1 MPATWPSVAKYNLRQ
16 GTYLVRSPL
25 STTLPA
31 QTLPKKS
38 IFAGLPSGLFLL
50 LISLLLVLP
59 YAAKWASVFLLSTVK
74 FLGGPLAGSSMG
86 LGFGQTMALTVAG
99 MMTSVFIF
107 SGIGRAW
114 VRHRQQQRRLRRA
127 PVFSKRSRN
136 IIKIFKRFGMGGIAF
151 LTPILLSPIG
161 GTVIA
166 TLLGVP
172 RQRILLHMFWSAVL
186 WGGVLT
192 LASARIGHLL
202 HH

>member
-1 MPATWPSVAKYNLRQ
+1 MFARLPIAFL
-16 GTYLVRSPL
+16 LRSPPNF
-25 STTLPA
+25 TFPE
-31 QTLPKKS
+31 
-38 IFAGLPSGLFLL
+38 
-50 LISLLLVLP
+50 LVLHF
-59 YAAKWASVFLLSTVK
+59 AMKLATVFLLSTVK

-86 LGFGQTMALTVAG
+86 LGFWPTMGLTVAG
-99 MMTSVFIF
+99 MMTSVFII
-107 SGIGRAW
+107 SGVGRAW
-114 VRHRQQQRRLRRA
+114 VRHRQQQRRLRRE

-136 IIKIFKRFGMGGIAF
+136 IIKVFRRFGMGGIAF
-151 LTPILLSPIG
+151 LTPVLLSPIG

-172 RQRILLHMFWSAVL
+172 RQRIMLHMLWSAVL

>member
-1 MPATWPSVAKYNLRQ
+1 LF
-16 GTYLVRSPL
+16 
-25 STTLPA
+25 
-31 QTLPKKS
+31 
-38 IFAGLPSGLFLL
+38 IF
-50 LISLLLVLP
+50 LLVLP

-86 LGFGQTMALTVAG
+86 LGFWQTLGLTVAG
-99 MMTSVFIF
+99 MMTSVFVF
-107 SGIGRAW
+107 SGVGRAW

-136 IIKIFKRFGMGGIAF
+136 IIKVFKKFGMGGIAF

-192 LASARIGHLL
+192 LASARISHLL